1 MENKPIVYNWNRRFH
16 SGREQLSY
24 WVSKQSKG
32 TVRNARVVMSKNNSG
47 QIGISCEKRGRANH
61 KKFR

>member
-47 QIGISCEKRGRANH
+47 QVGISCEKRGRANH